1 MRPLWDF
8 PGGIELPDHTAEST
22 VRPVTT
28 APIPAE
34 LVIPLQQNSGT
45 APTVTVRVGDTVR
58 RGDRLAAPGE
68 AVSAAVHASSSGT
81 VTAIEDRPVPHPS
94 GLPARCVVI
103 ATDGRDA
110 PAPPLPAMTE
120 DQLTPEGLAER
131 AEACGVVGLGGATF
145 PTHAKLDAPGD
156 GSVATLILNGAECE
170 PWISADEMLMRTRAE
185 RVIEGARLTARAL
198 QPAETVIAVEDDKTE
213 TLAALTDARDAAGAE
228 AIEIVAVPA
237 RYPVGGEKQLI
248 QVLTGRE
255 VPSGDVP
262 PSIGVVCLNVAT
274 AVALRDAVRDGQPVT
289 QRFISVTGDGVAE
302 PRVVEARIG
311 TPLTELVAL
320 AGGYAHG
327 VDRLIMGG
335 PMMGFSL
342 DTDVMP
348 VTKGSN
354 CLLAGTT
361 SLFPRPQPAL
371 PCIRCSAC
379 SDACPA
385 SLLPQQLYWYA
396 RADDLEQTEDHQVF
410 DCIECGIC
418 AEVCPSHIP
427 LVDYFRY
434 AKDAI
439 RRRDEDRRKAEL
451 ARQRYEARK
460 ERLAREEAEKRARR
474 EAKKAALKQGSSKT
488 PGHDERKQAVQDALA
503 RARQRKRGGG
513 DGNGSE
519 GAD

>member
-1 MRPLWDF
+1 
-8 PGGIELPDHTAEST
+8 
-22 VRPVTT
+22 
-28 APIPAE
+28 
-34 LVIPLQQNSGT
+34 
-45 APTVTVRVGDTVR
+45 
-58 RGDRLAAPGE
+58 
-68 AVSAAVHASSSGT
+68 
-81 VTAIEDRPVPHPS
+81 
-94 GLPARCVVI
+94 
-103 ATDGRDA
+103 
-110 PAPPLPAMTE
+110 
-120 DQLTPEGLAER
+120 
-131 AEACGVVGLGGATF
+131 
-145 PTHAKLDAPGD
+145 
-156 GSVATLILNGAECE
+156 
-170 PWISADEMLMRTRAE
+170 
-185 RVIEGARLTARAL
+185 
-198 QPAETVIAVEDDKTE
+198 
-213 TLAALTDARDAAGAE
+213 
-228 AIEIVAVPA
+228 
-237 RYPVGGEKQLI
+237 
-248 QVLTGRE
+248 
-255 VPSGDVP
+255 
-262 PSIGVVCLNVAT
+262 
-274 AVALRDAVRDGQPVT
+274 
-289 QRFISVTGDGVAE
+289 
-302 PRVVEARIG
+302 
-311 TPLTELVAL
+311 
-320 AGGYAHG
+320 
-327 VDRLIMGG
+327 
-335 PMMGFSL
+335 MMGFSL